1 MQEDLYGKDFNWQGN
16 QAVPEWRIEFSIYLV
31 MKSRHNKD
39 GLYEE
44 LVLEEEEELEEAEP
58 LSEENI
64 KDLLDSLKKVALRGD
79 EKSQYHIFQLVTTME
94 KTISPDSAFMQSI
107 IREAVPFEPYLFQFA
122 KDLAFKTNNI
132 WAAQAGIHIL
142 GASKNEAVLPDIKI
156 LGILDGLVKHTI
168 AAIDFM
174 VDDPVM
180 DLWDFGKITGHFGIM
195 QVIEELS
202 KYPINQE
209 IKDWV
214 LSEGSGMGDIPPDWA
229 LTISRVGGL
238 DEKLLADT
246 IDHDFYKCAR
256 DLISYLIE
264 TESQKEG
271 MYVYEPAATTIRNF
285 VRHAKQHAAEVTD
298 YYKLHKLSEFLR
310 FFGALMEGVKK
321 DGGNY
326 AWTNDCRDKIED
338 ILYGRD
344 WEEIVLE
351 GLEYFE
357 YYEYYEAK
365 QVASLLGIDIW
376 DFVLKRI
383 QKDPA
388 NSSSWEDVVEHHK
401 PGDVNLLIRLAIDHL
416 PWEEYVN
423 VPEDDDTRGGYYR
436 DIDNIDSAIKLLNSY
451 PGKGEQIILYGL
463 ESSLA
468 RHRSS
473 ALMVLISWKSKYW
486 SLEIRDALDRLRKIE
501 KDDFTRSILDQF
513 LPDPKIHKTRA
524 ELRQLIRKKAYAGS
538 GEWRTEESILHFL
551 RQHTSEEGRLNAAA
565 ELLPDDG
572 IYNYK
577 ADLTPQE
584 SAILFIDADK
594 SDEDAH
600 DISATPKGARMTA
613 DLVQLLKEIAAA
625 GDKKSEEAFYALAA
639 EMKSFKLHILVDDF
653 VKEISKESLAA
664 EPYLFRFAYDL
675 LTRSNYRL
683 NVIYGIAILGECGNT
698 SVVDDLKLLGMHNYF
713 TEYAASAIC
722 RLSDDPASD
731 LWYMAKRVDG
741 FQKIKIVRVL
751 AGLALEDP
759 VKEWLLME
767 GHIVEQSSYNCM
779 ICAMQGGLHEKLND
793 NCIDRSL
800 YKAGSSLVNGM
811 MYEDK
816 APYKFSYYARGVPVV
831 HNIVRHAREHAR
843 DPIDLM
849 HLLKIEDYLK
859 SVKLFVGP
867 IKQSG
872 WTSEIAEECIQE
884 VRDFINSRD
893 WMGVLKE
900 WYKSDDEECRYIASQ
915 ATFLNDLDFEELQ
928 K

>member
-1 MQEDLYGKDFNWQGN
+1 MQEDLYGKDFNWHGN
-16 QAVPEWRIEFSIYLV
+16 KAVPEWRMEFSIYLV

-44 LVLEEEEELEEAEP
+44 LVLEEEEEFEETEP

-64 KDLLDSLKKVALRGD
+64 KDLLDSLKMVALQGD
-79 EKSQYHIFQLVTTME
+79 EKSQYHFFQLVTTME

-107 IREAVPFEPYLFQFA
+107 IREAIPFEPYLFQFA

-168 AAIDFM
+168 AVIDFM

-180 DLWDFGKITGHFGIM
+180 DLWDLGRITGHFGIM

-209 IKDWV
+209 IKDWI
-214 LSEGSGMGDIPPDWA
+214 LSEGSGMGAIPHDWA
-229 LTISRVGGL
+229 LTVARVGGL

-246 IDHDFYKCAR
+246 IDLDLYKCAR

-271 MYVYEPAATTIRNF
+271 MYLYEPAATTIRNF

-321 DGGNY
+321 DGSNY

-338 ILYGRD
+338 ILYSRD
-344 WEEIVLE
+344 WEELVLE
-351 GLEYFE
+351 GIEYFE
-357 YYEYYEAK
+357 NKDYYEAK
-365 QVASLLGIDIW
+365 EVASLLGIDTSDYI
-376 DFVLKRI
+376 VIRL
-383 QKDPA
+383 QKDPDDTRL
-388 NSSSWEDVVEHHK
+388 WEDVVEHHK
-401 PGDVNLLIRLAIDHL
+401 PGDVNLLIQLALDHL

-423 VPEDDDTRGGYYR
+423 VPEEEDSMGGYPG
-436 DIDNIDSAIKLLNSY
+436 DIDNINSAINLLKAY

-463 ESSLA
+463 ESTIA
-468 RHRSS
+468 KHRRS
-473 ALMVLISWKSKYW
+473 AIMVLISWKRKYW
-486 SLEIRDALDRLRKIE
+486 SLEIRDAVDSMRKIE
-501 KDDFTRSILDQF
+501 KDSYIRNLLDKF
-513 LPDPKIHKTRA
+513 LPDEKNHRTKA
-524 ELRQLIRKKAYAGS
+524 ELRQLLKKKAYAGS
-538 GEWRTEESILHFL
+538 GEWRTEESILNFL
-551 RQHTSEEGRLNAAA
+551 RQQTSEEGRLNAAA

-572 IYNYK
+572 IYNYV
-577 ADLTPQE
+577 ADLTFQE
-584 SAILFIDADK
+584 STILFSEIDE

-613 DLVQLLKEIAAA
+613 DLVRLLKEIAAA
-625 GDKKSEEAFYALAA
+625 GDKKSEVGFYAIAA
-639 EMKSFKLHILVDDF
+639 EMKSYKLHILVDDF
-653 VKEISKESLAA
+653 VKAISKESLAT

-683 NVIYGIAILGECGNT
+683 NVIYGIAILREYGNA
-698 SVVDDLKLLGMHNYF
+698 SVVDELKLLGMHSYF
-713 TEYAASAIC
+713 TEYAVSAIC
-722 RLSDDPASD
+722 RLSNDPASD
-731 LWYMAKRVDG
+731 LWDMAKRVDRL
-741 FQKIKIVRVL
+741 QKIEIVRVL

-767 GHIVEQSSYNCM
+767 GHTDYQSSNNCLL
-779 ICAMQGGLHEKLND
+779 CAMQGGLHEKLD
-793 NCIDRSL
+793 AEQIDQSL
-800 YKAGSSLVNGM
+800 YKAGSALVNGM
-811 MYEDK
+811 MYEREV
-816 APYKFSYYARGVPVV
+816 PYKFSYYEHGVPVV
-831 HNIVRHAREHAR
+831 WNLIRHGREHAR

-859 SVKLFVGP
+859 NVEVFAGH
-867 IKQSG
+867 IKKSG
-872 WTSEIAEECIQE
+872 WTAEIARECI
-884 VRDFINSRD
+884 RDTRQFIDSHD
-893 WMGVLKE
+893 WMPVLKE
-900 WYKSDDEECRYIASQ
+900 WYKSDDAECRRTAAE